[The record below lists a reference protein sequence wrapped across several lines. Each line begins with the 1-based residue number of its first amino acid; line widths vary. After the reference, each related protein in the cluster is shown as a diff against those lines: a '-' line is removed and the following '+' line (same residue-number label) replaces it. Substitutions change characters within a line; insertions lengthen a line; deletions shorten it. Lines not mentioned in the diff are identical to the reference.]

1 MEMELKRVLVV
12 DDDTAIRETLRLI
25 LEDAGY
31 DVIEAS
37 TGSQALGLLRSSPN
51 SLVVLLDLIMPDG
64 DGGAVLRAVA
74 ADSVLSRRH
83 GYAVMTA
90 GSERAIESLAPMLA
104 PMHSVTMRKPFDIDQ
119 VLEVVGALRRDLGVR
134 D

>member
-31 DVIEAS
+31 EVIEAS

>member
-31 DVIEAS
+31 EVIEAS

-51 SLVVLLDLIMPDG
+51 RLIVLLDLIMPDG

-74 ADSVLSRRH
+74 ADIVLSHRH

-119 VLEVVGALRRDLGVR
+119 VLEVVGALRRDLGVL